1 MISRSLG
8 PEFGGSIG
16 LIFSV
21 ANAVAIA
28 LYIVGFGETVR
39 DILKENNALMID
51 ETNDIR
57 IVGFITVTVLLGVT
71 LIGLEWVVR
80 TQMVLLV
87 VLVISILNAIIG
99 TFIGPK
105 DDLTRAQG
113 FVGLNAATFQTNLG
127 PSYQSGENFFSVF
140 AIFFPAATGILAGV
154 NISGDLK
161 NAQKAIPKGTLL
173 AILFSTLIYLILAWL
188 AGSCVTREAT
198 GIVTVLAANMTSNT
212 TASCE
217 SQKCQYGLLNDY
229 QVCAK

>member
-1 MISRSLG
+1 MYKFISTGGAYYLISRSLG

-28 LYIVGFGETVR
+28 LYVVGFGETVR
-39 DILKENNALMID
+39 DILKDNDALIVD
-51 ETNDIR
+51 EANDIR
-57 IVGFITVTVLLGVT
+57 IVGFITVVVLLGVT

-105 DDLTRAQG
+105 DELSRARG
-113 FVGLNAATFQTNLG
+113 FVGFNLDTFKTNVG
-127 PSYQSGENFFSVF
+127 PDFHQGESFFSVF

-161 NAQKAIPKGTLL
+161 NAKKQFLKD
-173 AILFSTLIYLILAWL
+173 F
-188 AGSCVTREAT
+188 T
-198 GIVTVLAANMTSNT
+198 GYS
-212 TASCE
+212 
-217 SQKCQYGLLNDY
+217 D
-229 QVCAK
+229 